1 MRRYHV
7 SVSDN
12 SNMILLVDDDH
23 AITQV
28 IKDMLVKDGYS
39 VRIASNG
46 EEAYAILKEKTCRG
60 MMLDMLMPGINGAGL
75 LMLMASEGI
84 QLPVIIMT
92 GAPDFSEEE
101 LSDFENVL
109 AVMKKPFYPEDALAM
124 VRRHIPFE

>member
-1 MRRYHV
+1 
-7 SVSDN
+7 
-12 SNMILLVDDDH
+12 MILLVDDDH

-28 IKDMLVKDGYS
+28 IKDLLVKDGYS
-39 VRIASNG
+39 VRVAFNG

-124 VRRHIPFE
+124 VRRHIPHI